1 LRNKARAIVALAI
14 LASLISFVKF
24 SHCESSG
31 WATPDQYI
39 HACYS
44 DIPALYGERGLS
56 KGEWAYSN
64 GSDSVEY
71 PVLTGAVM
79 WTLAHITPHGDN
91 AVKNYFNINIF
102 FIALLLILISLMIYK
117 FRPDFAYLYPLAPAG
132 IASLY
137 INWDLW
143 AIISMVGAIIW
154 FDRKKLDLSALAL
167 GISISTKFMPI
178 FLLFPIAFIFL
189 RRNQLKGALRYLL
202 ISAITF
208 AAFNLPVYLSTPEG
222 WLRFY
227 QLNISRGSDWG
238 SLWYA
243 LTALGF
249 NLANLNYLSI
259 LILLA
264 GFAAIAIYILEL
276 RNIPSLASLSF
287 IVLATV
293 MCASKV
299 YSPQYVLW
307 LIPLAVIALTDKRD
321 LHAFWIWQGGEI
333 IYHIAIW
340 QHLATVT
347 GAKFGLPVF
356 GYAIATLIRIAVT
369 IYLLAILV
377 RRGLATGSQ
386 SDGRLGRLS
395 HRSLREFLFD
405 SASAYP

>member
-1 LRNKARAIVALAI
+1 MKTGAIIALAL

-24 SHCESSG
+24 NSCESSS

-44 DIPALYGERGLS
+44 DIPALFGERGLS

-64 GSDSVEY
+64 GVDSVEY
-71 PVLTGAVM
+71 PVITGTIM
-79 WTLAHITPHGDN
+79 WALAQITPGGENSTTNYFYINVFFLAHL
-91 AVKNYFNINIF
+91 FIF
-102 FIALLLILISLMIYK
+102 LALLIHRI
-117 FRPDFAYLYPLAPAG
+117 RPEYSYLHILAPAG

-143 AIISMVGAIIW
+143 AIISMLVAIYW

-178 FLLFPIAFIFL
+178 FLLFPILFIFL
-189 RRNQLKGALRYLL
+189 RRNQLRGSIRYLV
-202 ISAITF
+202 ITCFTF
-208 AAFNLPVYLSTPEG
+208 AAINLPVYLTTPEG

-227 QLNISRGSDWG
+227 QLNLSRGSDWG
-238 SLWYA
+238 SLWHA
-243 LTALGF
+243 LTALGV
-249 NLANLNYLSI
+249 NLPSLNYLSI
-259 LILLA
+259 LFLLI
-264 GFAAIAIYILEL
+264 GFAAISIYIFEL
-276 RNIPSLASLSF
+276 RNTPSLASLSF

-307 LIPLAVIALTDKRD
+307 LAPLAVIALIDKRD
-321 LHAFWIWQGGEI
+321 LHAFWIWQGAEL

-340 QHLATVT
+340 QHLASVT
-347 GAKFGLPVF
+347 GAKFGLPLY
-356 GYAIATLIRIAVT
+356 GYALITLLRIAAT
-369 IYLLAILV
+369 IYLIAIFV
-377 RRGLATGSQ
+377 RRGLAGGTQTNSRQGP
-386 SDGRLGRLS
+386 LA

-405 SASAYP
+405 SGNAYP

>member
-1 LRNKARAIVALAI
+1 MRIQARAIIALAI

-44 DIPALYGERGLS
+44 DIPALFGERGLS
-56 KGEWAYSN
+56 KGDWAYSN

-71 PVLTGAVM
+71 PVVTGTVM
-79 WTLAHITPHGDN
+79 WALAQITPQGDD
-91 AVKNYFNINIF
+91 AVNNYFNINIF
-102 FIALLLILISLMIYK
+102 FIALLLILTSLII
-117 FRPDFAYLYPLAPAG
+117 FRLRPEYSYLYPIAPAG

-143 AIISMVGAIIW
+143 AIISMIGAIYW
-154 FDRKKLDLSALAL
+154 FDRRKLDLSALAL
-167 GISISTKFMPI
+167 GISISTKFMPV
-178 FLLFPIAFIFL
+178 FLLFPIVFIFL
-189 RRNQLKGALRYLL
+189 RRNQLRGVFRYISICAL
-202 ISAITF
+202 TF
-208 AAFNLPVYLSTPEG
+208 TVINLPVYLATPEG

-227 QLNISRGSDWG
+227 QLNLSRGSDWG

-243 LTALGF
+243 LTALGI

-276 RNIPSLASLSF
+276 RSVPSLASLSF

-307 LIPLAVIALTDKRD
+307 LTPLAVIALIDKRD
-321 LHAFWIWQGGEI
+321 LHAFWIWQGVELL
-333 IYHIAIW
+333 YHLAIW

-347 GAKFGLPVF
+347 GAKFGLPLY
-356 GYAIATLIRIAVT
+356 GYALITLARIAAT
-369 IYLLAILV
+369 IYLIAIFV
-377 RRGLATGSQ
+377 RRGLAGATQGP
-386 SDGRLGRLS
+386 LS

>member
-1 LRNKARAIVALAI
+1 LQKKARAIIALAI
-14 LASLISFVKF
+14 LASLISFIKF

-44 DIPALYGERGLS
+44 DIPALFGERGLS

-71 PVLTGAVM
+71 PVVTGAVM
-79 WTLAHITPHGDN
+79 WALAQITPSGGD
-91 AVKNYFNINIF
+91 AIKNYFNINIF
-102 FIALLLILISLMIYK
+102 FIALLLILTSLLIYK
-117 FRPDFAYLYPLAPAG
+117 FRPEYAYLYPLAPAG

-143 AIISMVGAIIW
+143 AIISMVVAIYW
-154 FDRKKLDLSALAL
+154 FDRKQLDLSALAL
-167 GISISTKFMPI
+167 GVSIATKFMPV

-189 RRNQLKGALRYLL
+189 RRAQLKGAIRYLL
-202 ISAITF
+202 ICALTF
-208 AAFNLPVYLSTPEG
+208 AAINLPVYLTTPEG

-227 QLNISRGSDWG
+227 QLNLSRGSDWG

-243 LTALGF
+243 LTAIGIH
-249 NLANLNYLSI
+249 LANLNYLSI

-276 RNIPSLASLSF
+276 HNTPSLASLSF

-307 LIPLAVIALTDKRD
+307 LIPLAVIALTDKSD
-321 LHAFWIWQGGEI
+321 LHAFWVWQGGEI

-347 GAKFGLPVF
+347 GANFGLPLY
-356 GYAIATLIRIAVT
+356 GYAILTLLRIATT
-369 IYLLAILV
+369 IYLIATLV
-377 RRGLATGSQ
+377 RRGLKTGAQ
-386 SDGRLGRLS
+386 NRLS
-395 HRSLREFLFD
+395 HRSLREFLFE
-405 SASAYP
+405 SADKYP

>member
-1 LRNKARAIVALAI
+1 MQNKARAIVALAI
-14 LASLISFVKF
+14 LASLISFLKF

-56 KGEWAYSN
+56 KGEWAYAN

-71 PVLTGAVM
+71 PVVTGAVM
-79 WTLAHITPHGDN
+79 WALAQITPSGDDSI
-91 AVKNYFNINIF
+91 KNYFNINIF
-102 FIALLLILISLMIYK
+102 FIALLLILTSLLIYK
-117 FRPDFAYLYPLAPAG
+117 FRPEYAYLYPLAPAG

-143 AIISMVGAIIW
+143 AIISMVGAIYW

-167 GISISTKFMPI
+167 GISISTKFMPV

-189 RRNQLKGALRYLL
+189 RRNQLHNALRYLF
-202 ISAITF
+202 ISVATFIAI
-208 AAFNLPVYLSTPEG
+208 NLPVYLTTPEG

-227 QLNISRGSDWG
+227 QLNLSRGSDWG

-243 LTALGF
+243 LTALGV

-264 GFAAIAIYILEL
+264 SFAAIAIYILEL

-307 LIPLAVIALTDKRD
+307 LAPLAVIALTDKRD
-321 LHAFWIWQGGEI
+321 LHAFWIWQGGEL
-333 IYHIAIW
+333 IYHLAIW

-347 GAKFGLPVF
+347 GAKFGLPLY
-356 GYAIATLIRIAVT
+356 GYALATLLRIATT
-369 IYLLAILV
+369 IYLIATLV
-377 RRGLATGSQ
+377 RRGLKAGVQTQ
-386 SDGRLGRLS
+386 LS
-395 HRSLREFLFD
+395 HRSLREFLFE
-405 SASAYP
+405 SADKYP

>member
-1 LRNKARAIVALAI
+1 M
-14 LASLISFVKF
+14 
-24 SHCESSG
+24 
-31 WATPDQYI
+31 WA
-39 HACYS
+39 
-44 DIPALYGERGLS
+44 
-56 KGEWAYSN
+56 
-64 GSDSVEY
+64 
-71 PVLTGAVM
+71 
-79 WTLAHITPHGDN
+79 LAHITPHGDN
-91 AVKNYFNINIF
+91 AVKNYFSINIF
-102 FIALLLILISLMIYK
+102 FIALLLILISLIIYK
-117 FRPDFAYLYPLAPAG
+117 FRPEFAYLYPLAPAG

-143 AIISMVGAIIW
+143 AIISMVGAIYW

-167 GISISTKFMPI
+167 GISISTKFLPI

-189 RRNQLKGALRYLL
+189 RRKQLKGALRYLL

-208 AAFNLPVYLSTPEG
+208 AAINLPVYVTTPEG

-227 QLNISRGSDWG
+227 QLNISRSSDWG

-243 LTALGF
+243 LTALGV

-276 RNIPSLASLSF
+276 RQTPSLASLSF

-321 LHAFWIWQGGEI
+321 LHAFWIWQAGEI

-347 GAKFGLPVF
+347 GAKFGLPVY
-356 GYAIATLIRIAVT
+356 GYAIATLARIALT
-369 IYLLAILV
+369 IYLIAILV

-386 SDGRLGRLS
+386 SRLS
-395 HRSLREFLFD
+395 HRSLREFLFESGD
-405 SASAYP
+405 KYP

>member
-1 LRNKARAIVALAI
+1 MQNKARAIVALAI
-14 LASLISFVKF
+14 LASLISFLKF

-56 KGEWAYSN
+56 KGEWAYAN

-71 PVLTGAVM
+71 PVVTGAVM
-79 WTLAHITPHGDN
+79 WALAQITPSGDDSI
-91 AVKNYFNINIF
+91 KNYFNINIF
-102 FIALLLILISLMIYK
+102 FIALLLILTSLLIYK
-117 FRPDFAYLYPLAPAG
+117 FRPEYAYLYPLAPAG

-143 AIISMVGAIIW
+143 AIISMVGAIYW

-167 GISISTKFMPI
+167 GISISTKFMPV

-189 RRNQLKGALRYLL
+189 RRNQLHNALRYLL
-202 ISAITF
+202 ISVATFIAI
-208 AAFNLPVYLSTPEG
+208 NLPVYLTTPEG

-227 QLNISRGSDWG
+227 QLNLSRGSDWG

-243 LTALGF
+243 LTALGV

-276 RNIPSLASLSF
+276 HNIPSLASLSF

-307 LIPLAVIALTDKRD
+307 LAPLAVIALTDKRD
-321 LHAFWIWQGGEI
+321 LHAFWIWQGGEL
-333 IYHIAIW
+333 IYHLAIW

-347 GAKFGLPVF
+347 GAKFGLPLY
-356 GYAIATLIRIAVT
+356 GYALATLLRIATT
-369 IYLLAILV
+369 IYLIATLV
-377 RRGLATGSQ
+377 RRGLKAGVQTQ
-386 SDGRLGRLS
+386 LS
-395 HRSLREFLFD
+395 HRSLREFLFE
-405 SASAYP
+405 SADKYP

>member
-1 LRNKARAIVALAI
+1 MRIQARAIIALAL
-14 LASLISFVKF
+14 LASLISFAKF

-44 DIPALYGERGLS
+44 DISALYGERGLS
-56 KGEWAYSN
+56 KGDWSYSN
-64 GSDSVEY
+64 GADSVEY
-71 PVLTGAVM
+71 PVVTGVVM
-79 WTLAHITPHGDN
+79 WALAQVTPHGDN
-91 AVKNYFNINIF
+91 AARVYFNVNIF
-102 FIALLLILISLMIYK
+102 FIAILLILISLIIFK
-117 FRPDFAYLYPLAPAG
+117 FRPEFSYLYPIAPAG

-143 AIISMVGAIIW
+143 AIISMVGAIYW
-154 FDRKKLDLSALAL
+154 FDRKKLDFSALAL

-189 RRNQLKGALRYLL
+189 RRNQLSAAARYFF
-202 ISAITF
+202 ISAATF
-208 AAFNLPVYLSTPEG
+208 AAINLPVYLATPEG

-227 QLNISRGSDWG
+227 QLNLSRGSDWG

-243 LTALGF
+243 LTALGL

-307 LIPLAVIALTDKRD
+307 LTPLAVIALIDKRD
-321 LHAFWIWQGGEI
+321 LFAFWIWQGAELL
-333 IYHIAIW
+333 YHLAIW

-347 GAKFGLPVF
+347 GAKFGLPLY
-356 GYAIATLIRIAVT
+356 GYALITLVRITAT
-369 IYLLAILV
+369 IYLIAIFV
-377 RRGLATGSQ
+377 RRGLAGGTQGPIA
-386 SDGRLGRLS
+386 

>member
-1 LRNKARAIVALAI
+1 MQSKARAIIALAI
-14 LASLISFVKF
+14 IASLFSFLKF

-44 DIPALYGERGLS
+44 DIPALFGERGLS
-56 KGEWAYSN
+56 KGDWAYAN
-64 GSDSVEY
+64 GGDSVEY
-71 PVLTGAVM
+71 PVVTGVVM
-79 WTLAHITPHGDN
+79 WALANVTPHGDD
-91 AVKNYFNINIF
+91 AVKNYFNINLF
-102 FIALLLILISLMIYK
+102 FIALLLILTSLIIYK
-117 FRPDFAYLYPLAPAG
+117 LKPEFSYLYPIAPAG

-143 AIISMVGAIIW
+143 AIISMVGAIYW

-189 RRNQLKGALRYLL
+189 RRYQLKGALRYLFICAL
-202 ISAITF
+202 TF
-208 AAFNLPVYLSTPEG
+208 AAINLPVYLTTPEG

-227 QLNISRGSDWG
+227 QLNLTRGSDWG

-243 LTALGF
+243 LTALGIS
-249 NLANLNYLSI
+249 LENLNYLSI

-264 GFAAIAIYILEL
+264 GFAAIAIYMLEL
-276 RNIPSLASLSF
+276 RNVPSLASLSF

-307 LIPLAVIALTDKRD
+307 LTPLAVIALIDKRD
-321 LHAFWIWQGGEI
+321 LHAFWIWQGAEF

-347 GAKFGLPVF
+347 GAKFGLPLY
-356 GYAIATLIRIAVT
+356 GYALITLLRIAAT
-369 IYLLAILV
+369 IYLVAIFV
-377 RRGLATGSQ
+377 RRGLAGGTQGP
-386 SDGRLGRLS
+386 LA

>member
-1 LRNKARAIVALAI
+1 MRNKARAIIALAI
-14 LASLISFVKF
+14 LASLISFAKF
-24 SHCESSG
+24 SHCESSS

-64 GSDSVEY
+64 GSESVEY
-71 PVLTGAVM
+71 PVVTGAVM
-79 WTLAHITPHGDN
+79 WALAYITPSGDD
-91 AVKNYFNINIF
+91 AVRNYFNINIF
-102 FIALLLILISLMIYK
+102 FIALLLILISLIIYR
-117 FRPDFAYLYPLAPAG
+117 FRPEFAYLYPLAPAG

-143 AIISMVGAIIW
+143 AIISMISAIYW

-167 GISISTKFMPI
+167 GISISTKFMPV

-189 RRNQLKGALRYLL
+189 RRAQFKGAIKYLL
-202 ISAITF
+202 ICAVSF
-208 AAFNLPVYLSTPEG
+208 AAINLPVYLTTPEG

-227 QLNISRGSDWG
+227 QLNLSRGSDWG

-243 LTALGF
+243 LTALGI

-276 RNIPSLASLSF
+276 RQIPSLASLSF

-307 LIPLAVIALTDKRD
+307 LIPLAVIGLTDKRD

-347 GAKFGLPVF
+347 GAKFGLPLY
-356 GYAIATLIRIAVT
+356 GYAIATLLRIAAT
-369 IYLLAILV
+369 IYLIAALV
-377 RRGLATGSQ
+377 RRGLKGGAQSQ
-386 SDGRLGRLS
+386 LS
-395 HRSLREFLFD
+395 HRSLREFLFE
-405 SASAYP
+405 SADKYP

>member
-1 LRNKARAIVALAI
+1 MQNKARAIVALAI
-14 LASLISFVKF
+14 LASLISFLKF

-56 KGEWAYSN
+56 KGEWAYAN

-71 PVLTGAVM
+71 PVVTGAVM
-79 WTLAHITPHGDN
+79 WALAQITPSGDD
-91 AVKNYFNINIF
+91 AIKNYFNINIF
-102 FIALLLILISLMIYK
+102 FIALLLILTSLLIYK
-117 FRPDFAYLYPLAPAG
+117 FRPEYAYLYPLAPAG

-143 AIISMVGAIIW
+143 AIISMVGAIYW

-167 GISISTKFMPI
+167 GISISTKFMPV

-189 RRNQLKGALRYLL
+189 RRNQLHNALRYLF
-202 ISAITF
+202 ISVATFIAI
-208 AAFNLPVYLSTPEG
+208 NLPVYLTTPEG

-227 QLNISRGSDWG
+227 QLNLSRGSDWG

-276 RNIPSLASLSF
+276 CNIPSLASLSF

-307 LIPLAVIALTDKRD
+307 LAPLAVIALTDKRD
-321 LHAFWIWQGGEI
+321 LHAFWIWQGGEF
-333 IYHIAIW
+333 IYHLAIW
-340 QHLATVT
+340 QHLAMVT
-347 GAKFGLPVF
+347 GAKFGLPLY
-356 GYAIATLIRIAVT
+356 GYALATLLRIATT
-369 IYLLAILV
+369 IYLIATLV
-377 RRGLATGSQ
+377 RRGLKAGVQTQ
-386 SDGRLGRLS
+386 LS
-395 HRSLREFLFD
+395 HRSLREFLFE
-405 SASAYP
+405 SADKYP

>member
-1 LRNKARAIVALAI
+1 MQNKARAIVALAI
-14 LASLISFVKF
+14 LASLISFLKF

-56 KGEWAYSN
+56 KGEWAYAN

-71 PVLTGAVM
+71 PVVTGAVM
-79 WTLAHITPHGDN
+79 WALAQITPSGDDSI
-91 AVKNYFNINIF
+91 KNYFNINIF
-102 FIALLLILISLMIYK
+102 FIALLLILTSLLIYK
-117 FRPDFAYLYPLAPAG
+117 FRPEYAYLYPLAPAG

-143 AIISMVGAIIW
+143 AIISMVGAIYW
-154 FDRKKLDLSALAL
+154 FDRKQLDLSALAL
-167 GISISTKFMPI
+167 GISISTKFMPV

-189 RRNQLKGALRYLL
+189 RRNQLHNALRYLL
-202 ISAITF
+202 ISVATFVAI
-208 AAFNLPVYLSTPEG
+208 NLPVYLTTPEG

-227 QLNISRGSDWG
+227 QLNLSRSSDWG

-243 LTALGF
+243 LTALGV

-276 RNIPSLASLSF
+276 HNIPSLASLSF

-307 LIPLAVIALTDKRD
+307 LAPLAVIALTDKRD
-321 LHAFWIWQGGEI
+321 LHAFWIWQGGEL
-333 IYHIAIW
+333 IYHLAIW

-347 GAKFGLPVF
+347 GAKFGLPLY
-356 GYAIATLIRIAVT
+356 GYALATLLRIATT
-369 IYLLAILV
+369 IYLIATLV
-377 RRGLATGSQ
+377 RRGLKAGVQTQ
-386 SDGRLGRLS
+386 LS
-395 HRSLREFLFD
+395 HRSLREFLFE
-405 SASAYP
+405 SADKYP